1 MIWAVFKIMALRLWR
16 DKGALALAFI
26 LPGFIYAV
34 FAAIFSTASGG
45 KLDMRVA
52 MAVTDDA
59 PATLLL
65 SEAMQAQ
72 TDFSISYDAA
82 FDRAA
87 IEERVRLGTEDVGV
101 ILAGDITKP
110 GAQPIVIIYE
120 PSRKIAAD
128 MLSGQVRQ
136 IIGRDLPDVV
146 LTQQINLVS
155 ALAGGL
161 TPDQSAALSAALG
174 SEQMQGAADFISV
187 ERADA
192 QSGETPGGD
201 ATIAYYVGATAIM
214 FLLFSAMQGAAL
226 SLEERGSGITDR
238 LLLGPR
244 GAMAMMAGKF
254 SFLTL
259 QGTVQ
264 ALIIVAVAAAFFN
277 IAVMAHL
284 PALLIACILAASVA
298 SSIAL
303 LVSVMAK
310 SSVQMNTAS
319 TFIVLLFSALGG
331 SMVPR
336 FMMPGWMQSA
346 GSFTPNAWVIDL
358 FYGILAR
365 GLGASQLAQ
374 PALILVAIT
383 AWCLITAALLSHRL
397 MRF

>member
-1 MIWAVFKIMALRLWR
+1 MIWAIFKIMALRLWR

-52 MAVTDDA
+52 LAVTDAA
-59 PATLLL
+59 PATVRL
-65 SEAMQAQ
+65 SDALQSQ
-72 TDFSISYDAA
+72 TDFSVTFDSA
-82 FDRAA
+82 FDREA
-87 IEERVRLGTEDVGV
+87 IDERVRLGTEDVGL
-101 ILAGDITKP
+101 ILSDDIAKP
-110 GAQPIVIIYE
+110 GAQSVIIIYE

-146 LTQQINLVS
+146 LAKQINLVTT
-155 ALAGGL
+155 LAGGL
-161 TPDQSAALSAALG
+161 TPAQSGAINAALESEALTD
-174 SEQMQGAADFISV
+174 ATDFISV
-187 ERADA
+187 QPARRDVDVPE
-192 QSGETPGGD
+192 GD
-201 ATIAYYVGATAIM
+201 ATTAYYVGATAIM

-254 SFLTL
+254 SFLSL

-264 ALIIVAVAAAFFN
+264 ALIIVAVAAIFFK
-277 IAVMAHL
+277 ISVTGHL
-284 PALLIACILAASVA
+284 PALLFICVLAASVA
-298 SSIAL
+298 AAIAL
-303 LVSVMAK
+303 LVSVIAK

-358 FYGILAR
+358 FYGLLAR
-365 GLGASQLAQ
+365 GSDASQLAL
-374 PALILVAIT
+374 PALILALIT
-383 AWCLITAALLSHRL
+383 AGCLALAALLSHRL

>member
-1 MIWAVFKIMALRLWR
+1 MIWAVFKVMALRLWR
-16 DKGALALAFI
+16 DKGALALAFV

-52 MAVTDDA
+52 MAVTSPA
-59 PATLLL
+59 PATARL
-65 SEAMQAQ
+65 SEALQ
-72 TDFSISYDAA
+72 TQDDFSLTFDKV
-82 FDRAA
+82 FDRAT
-87 IEERVRLGTEDVGV
+87 IEERVRLGTEDVGIV
-101 ILAGDITKP
+101 LRDDITDVSNRP
-110 GAQPIVIIYE
+110 VVIIYE
-120 PSRKIAAD
+120 PGRKIAAD
-128 MLSGQVRQ
+128 MLSGQIRQ
-136 IIGRDLPDVV
+136 IIGRELPDIL
-146 LTQQINLVS
+146 LTQQINGVS
-155 ALAGGL
+155 LMAGGM
-161 TPDQSAALSAALG
+161 TPAQSARLKAITESKDG
-174 SEQMQGAADFISV
+174 PGGGDFISIESAV
-187 ERADA
+187 TGGEGPA
-192 QSGETPGGD
+192 QD

-244 GAMAMMAGKF
+244 GVMGMIAGKF

-264 ALIIVAVAAAFFN
+264 ALIILMVAALFFG
-277 IAVMAHL
+277 IDIISKFG
-284 PALLIACILAASVA
+284 LLLLACVLAAGVA
-298 SSIAL
+298 ASIAL
-303 LVSVMAK
+303 LVSVIAK

-358 FYGILAR
+358 FYGVLAR
-365 GLGASQLAQ
+365 GLGASQLASS
-374 PALILVAIT
+374 ALILVVIT
-383 AWCLITAALLSHRL
+383 GGCLLMAAYLSHRL